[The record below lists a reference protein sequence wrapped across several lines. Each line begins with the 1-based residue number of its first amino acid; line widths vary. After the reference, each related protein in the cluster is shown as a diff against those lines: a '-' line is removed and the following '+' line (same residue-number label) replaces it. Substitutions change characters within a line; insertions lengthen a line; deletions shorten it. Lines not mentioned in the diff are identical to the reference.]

1 MIRAETGEDQV
12 KLIPDVLQELLM
24 RPSVVGSSN
33 GRERIGGQSDRPK
46 DVECRTAI
54 ESSKMDRG
62 VNFQVAG
69 V

>member
-1 MIRAETGEDQV
+1 MCEDQV
-12 KLIPDVLQELLM
+12 KLIANVLQELLM
-24 RPSVVGSSN
+24 GPSVVGSPN
-33 GRERIGGQSDRPK
+33 ARERISGQSDRPK

-54 ESSKMDRG
+54 EPSKIHRG